1 MAGRTIFVRLDQDNA
16 VGGLGDGASAA
27 KKLASGGMGAGMGGG
42 MYGGAGMGGND
53 GSLYGMLGCGL
64 GPSMWSLGCAGAQGW
79 FEIKC
84 SAAYVKRPLAG
95 RGRRTHGC
103 C

>member
-16 VGGLGDGASAA
+16 VGGLGDGSSAA

-64 GPSMWSLGCAGAQGW
+64 GPSTWSLGRAARRSGLVMDGGATTSHVIRVCA
-79 FEIKC
+79 
-84 SAAYVKRPLAG
+84 R
-95 RGRRTHGC
+95 
-103 C
+103 